1 MGSVIKFNMNYTTK
15 TLNGVS
21 SIEIENLTHF
31 LYHNLD
37 EYGDTKSAIRKAI
50 EYAAKERSG
59 LGGYL
64 FTIEN
69 KKEIVGAVVVNKTGM
84 DEYIPENI
92 LVYIAVHKEHRGEGL
107 GKKLMEY
114 TIENCKGDIALHV
127 EADNPAKHLY
137 AKYGFENPYLEMRL
151 KRKEKSS
158 QEEKS

>member
-1 MGSVIKFNMNYTTK
+1 MNYTTK
-15 TLNGVS
+15 TLNAIS
-21 SIEIENLTHF
+21 SLKIEKLTQF

-59 LGGYL
+59 LGGYI

-69 KKEIVGAVVVNKTGM
+69 KEEILGAVVVNKTGM

-92 LVYIAVHKEHRGEGL
+92 LVYIAVHKDHRGEGL
-107 GKKLMEY
+107 GKELMHH
-114 TIENCKGDIALHV
+114 TLENCKGDIALHV

-137 AKYGFENPYLEMRL
+137 EKYGFENPYLEMRL
-151 KRKEKSS
+151 KR
-158 QEEKS
+158 

>member
-1 MGSVIKFNMNYTTK
+1 MNYTTK
-15 TLNGVS
+15 TLNGIS
-21 SIEIENLTHF
+21 SIQIEKLTNF

-37 EYGDTKSAIRKAI
+37 QYGDTKSAIRKAI
-50 EYAAKERSG
+50 EYAAGERSG

-69 KKEIVGAVVVNKTGM
+69 PNEIVGAVVVNKTGM

-92 LVYIAVHKEHRGEGL
+92 LVYIAVHKDHRGEGL
-107 GKKLMEY
+107 GKKLMEH

-137 AKYGFENPYLEMRL
+137 AQYGFENPYLEMRF
-151 KRKEKSS
+151 KRNKKSNS
-158 QEEKS
+158 QKS

>member
-1 MGSVIKFNMNYTTK
+1 MNYTTK
-15 TLNGVS
+15 TLNGIS
-21 SIEIENLTHF
+21 SIEIEKLTNF

-37 EYGDTKSAIRKAI
+37 QYGDTKSAIRKAI

-64 FTIEN
+64 FTIES
-69 KKEIVGAVVVNKTGM
+69 KDEIVGAVVVNKTGM

-92 LVYIAVHKEHRGEGL
+92 LVYIAVHKEHRGEGV
-107 GKKLMEY
+107 GKQLMEY

-137 AKYGFENPYLEMRL
+137 TKYGFENPYLEMRL
-151 KRKEKSS
+151 KRSNSASKS
-158 QEEKS
+158 KKP

>member
-1 MGSVIKFNMNYTTK
+1 MNYTTK
-15 TLNGVS
+15 TLNGIS
-21 SIEIENLTHF
+21 SIEIEKLTNF

-37 EYGDTKSAIRKAI
+37 QYGDTKSAIRKAI

-64 FTIEN
+64 FTIETN
-69 KKEIVGAVVVNKTGM
+69 DEILGAVVVNKTGM
-84 DEYIPENI
+84 EEYIPENI
-92 LVYIAVHKEHRGEGL
+92 LVYIAVNKDHRGEGI

-137 AKYGFENPYLEMRL
+137 IKYGFENPYLEMRL
-151 KRKEKSS
+151 KRKNKSS
-158 QEEKS
+158 QTKSH